1 MQKAPYFVGLD
12 IGTANVRCVIG
23 MLEHRE
29 AENHLSVIGM
39 GSSPNH
45 GMRKGAVVHV
55 EEVANAI
62 SDAVAEAERMAGV
75 RVTGAT
81 INVNGAHIH
90 GQTSHGVVAISSP
103 TRQISDDDRARVEE
117 AATVIN
123 LPANREIIQVFAKN
137 YRIDGQDNIKD
148 PVGMQGVRLEVET
161 LVVTAGIPLLRT
173 LDTALERAQIPVH
186 NHTVAS
192 LAAAEA
198 VLDRR
203 QKESGTA
210 VLDIGAGTTNL
221 VILDEGEVEHVA
233 VIPIGSQH
241 LTNDLAIG
249 LKTDL
254 DIAEAVKLAH
264 ATLDFSNPPA
274 EAVSVE
280 HEGKRHKFAEKT
292 VRLVVE
298 SRIDELLEQV
308 DREFRKAGKSRK
320 LPGGVVIVGGMA
332 SLPGI
337 AEYTRERL
345 QLPAK
350 TGKVTSVSGIISS
363 VESPEYATAV
373 GLMLLDMLL
382 SDGSQPNT
390 SIIPGSQV
398 TAGLFNKF
406 KKLTSRK

>member
-1 MQKAPYFVGLD
+1 MQKAPYYVGLD

-23 MLEHRE
+23 MLEQRE
-29 AENHLSVIGM
+29 TENNLSVIGM
-39 GSSPNH
+39 GMSVNH

-55 EEVANAI
+55 EEVAAAI
-62 SDAVAEAERMAGV
+62 NEAIAEAERMAGV
-75 RVTGAT
+75 RVGGVT
-81 INVNGAHIH
+81 INVNGAHINS
-90 GQTSHGVVAISSP
+90 QTSHGVVAISAP
-103 TRQISDDDRARVEE
+103 DRRISDDDRARVEE

-173 LDTALERAQIPVH
+173 LDSALEKAQVTIH
-186 NHTVAS
+186 HHTVAS

-198 VLDRR
+198 VLERK

-210 VLDIGAGTTNL
+210 VLDIGSGTTNL

-254 DIAEAVKLAH
+254 DVAEKVKLAH
-264 ATLDFSNPPA
+264 ASLDFSESPA

-280 HEGKRHKFAEKT
+280 YEDKRYHFSEKT

-298 SRIDELLEQV
+298 SRIEELLEQV
-308 DREFRKAGKSRK
+308 DREFKKVGKSRK
-320 LPGGVVIVGGMA
+320 LPGGVVIVGGA
-332 SLPGI
+332 ANLPGI

-350 TGKVTSVSGIISS
+350 TGKVTSVSGVIAS
-363 VESPEYATAV
+363 VENPEYATAV
-373 GLMLLDMLL
+373 GLMMLDMLL
-382 SDGSQPNT
+382 SDGPISSG
-390 SIIPGSQV
+390 SIIPGAGATS
-398 TAGLFNKF
+398 GLF
-406 KKLTSRK
+406 KKIKRIISK

>member
-23 MLEHRE
+23 MLEQRE
-29 AENHLSVIGM
+29 TENNLSVIGM
-39 GSSPNH
+39 GTSANH
-45 GMRKGAVVHV
+45 GMRKGAVVHI
-55 EEVANAI
+55 EEVVNSIGEAI
-62 SDAVAEAERMAGV
+62 ADAERMAGV
-75 RVTGAT
+75 RVSGAT

-90 GQTSHGVVAISSP
+90 SQTSHGVVAISSP
-103 TRQISDDDRARVEE
+103 NRTISEDDRMRVEE
-117 AATVIN
+117 AAAVIS

-148 PVGMQGVRLEVET
+148 PVTMQGVRLEVET

-173 LDTALERAQIPVH
+173 LDSALERAQVGVH
-186 NHTVAS
+186 HHTVAS
-192 LAAAEA
+192 LASAEA
-198 VLDRR
+198 VLERK

-210 VLDIGAGTTNL
+210 VLDIGAGTTNI

-233 VIPIGSQH
+233 VVPIGSQN

-254 DIAEAVKLAH
+254 DIAEMVKVAH
-264 ATLDFSNPPA
+264 GSLDFSETPA
-274 EAVSVE
+274 ESISVE
-280 HEGKRHKFAEKT
+280 FEGKRHQFSEKT

-298 SRIDELLEQV
+298 SRVEELLEQV

-332 SLPGI
+332 NLPGI
-337 AEYTRERL
+337 AEYAREKL
-345 QLPAK
+345 QLPVK
-350 TGKVTSVSGIISS
+350 IGRVKSVSGIITS
-363 VESPEYATAV
+363 VENPEYATVV
-373 GLMLLDMLL
+373 GLMMLDMLL
-382 SDGSQPNT
+382 SGNEQANGSV
-390 SIIPGSQV
+390 IPGGKV

-406 KKLTSRK
+406 KRIIGQ

>member
-29 AENHLSVIGM
+29 AENHLSVIGLGM
-39 GSSPNH
+39 SANH

-55 EEVANAI
+55 EEVAASISEAI
-62 SDAVAEAERMAGV
+62 AEAERMAGV
-75 RVTGAT
+75 RIRGAT

-90 GQTSHGVVAISSP
+90 SQTSHGVVAISTP
-103 TRQISDDDRARVEE
+103 TRQISDDDRLRVEE

-161 LVVTAGIPLLRT
+161 LVVTAGTPLLRT
-173 LDTALERAQIPVH
+173 LDTALERAQVPVH

-198 VLDRR
+198 VLERR

-210 VLDIGAGTTNL
+210 VIDIGAGTTNV

-254 DIAEAVKLAH
+254 EIAELVKLAH
-264 ATLDFSNPPA
+264 ATLDFTNPPA
-274 EAVSVE
+274 EAISVE
-280 HEGKRHKFAEKT
+280 FEGKRHKFAEKT

-298 SRIDELLEQV
+298 SRVDELLEQV

-332 SLPGI
+332 NMPGI

-350 TGKVTSVSGIISS
+350 KGKVTSVSGIISS

-373 GLMLLDMLL
+373 GLMMLDMIL
-382 SDGSQPNT
+382 SDSSPNT
-390 SIIPGSQV
+390 SSIPGSQV

-406 KKLTSRK
+406 KQITSRK

>member
-12 IGTANVRCVIG
+12 IGTAHVRCIIG

-29 AENHLSVIGM
+29 AENHLSVIGL
-39 GSSPNH
+39 GTSDNH

-55 EEVANAI
+55 EEVAASISEAI
-62 SDAVAEAERMAGV
+62 AEAERMAGV
-75 RVTGAT
+75 RISGAT

-90 GQTSHGVVAISSP
+90 SQTSHGVVAISTP
-103 TRQISDDDRARVEE
+103 TRQISDDDRLRVEE

-161 LVVTAGIPLLRT
+161 LVVTAGTPLLRT
-173 LDTALERAQIPVH
+173 LDTALERAQVPVH

-198 VLDRR
+198 VLERR

-210 VLDIGAGTTNL
+210 VIDIGAGTTNV

-254 DIAEAVKLAH
+254 EIAELVKLAH
-264 ATLDFSNPPA
+264 ATLDFTNPPA
-274 EAVSVE
+274 DAISVE
-280 HEGKRHKFAEKT
+280 FEGKRHKFAEKT

-298 SRIDELLEQV
+298 SRVDELLEQV

-332 SLPGI
+332 NMPGI

-350 TGKVTSVSGIISS
+350 KGKVTSVSGIISS

-373 GLMLLDMLL
+373 GLMMLDMIL
-382 SDGSQPNT
+382 SDGGPNT
-390 SIIPGSQV
+390 SSIPGSQV

-406 KKLTSRK
+406 KQITSRK